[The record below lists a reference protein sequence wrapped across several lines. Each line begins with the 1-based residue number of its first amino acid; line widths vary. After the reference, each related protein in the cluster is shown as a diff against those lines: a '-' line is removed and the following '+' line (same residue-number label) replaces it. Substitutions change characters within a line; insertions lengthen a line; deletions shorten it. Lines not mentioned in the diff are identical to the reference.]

1 MSTPLIAIFVRHS
14 AECKHADDEIYR
26 RCKCRKHLRWTH
38 NGIQY
43 RKTAGTRSWVEAE
56 HAKRD
61 LEDQLAGRT
70 SSLSPEDNAQ
80 TVAVAVSLFIAD
92 KKVQGLTSDLIKK
105 YALWL
110 GRLQTYCE
118 GRGVFV

>member
-1 MSTPLIAIFVRHS
+1 
-14 AECKHADDEIYR
+14 
-26 RCKCRKHLRWTH
+26 
-38 NGIQY
+38 
-43 RKTAGTRSWVEAE
+43 
-56 HAKRD
+56 
-61 LEDQLAGRT
+61 LAGRT